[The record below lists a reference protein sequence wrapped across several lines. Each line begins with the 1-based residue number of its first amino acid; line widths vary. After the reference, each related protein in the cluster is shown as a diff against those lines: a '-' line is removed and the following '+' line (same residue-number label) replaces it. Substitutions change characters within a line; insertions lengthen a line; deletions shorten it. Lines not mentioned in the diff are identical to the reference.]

1 MKVISG
7 KWSNVGI
14 IVAWQSNES
23 CLHQTKHLTLSISE
37 NYSLASFFKKDKNL
51 RKWFLRVR
59 HCFFESCCRSLQV
72 FSSCEPC

>member
-14 IVAWQSNES
+14 IVAWQSKES
-23 CLHQTKHLTLSISE
+23 CVHRTKHLTLSISE

-51 RKWFLRVR
+51 TKWFLLV
-59 HCFFESCCRSLQV
+59 RSLL
-72 FSSCEPC
+72 FRILLS

>member
-37 NYSLASFFKKDKNL
+37 NYSLASFFKKTKT
-51 RKWFLRVR
+51 
-59 HCFFESCCRSLQV
+59 
-72 FSSCEPC
+72 